1 MDAKEL
7 LLRDHARA
15 HGPGVGEPEGGL
27 FMGALL
33 LNDVTDEQA
42 RMKPAEGVNSLAW
55 ILWHMARSEDLGVN
69 LIVAG
74 QPQVIDGDGWV
85 DRLGLSRTDIG
96 TGMNDDEVAD
106 FTNRV
111 NLNALKEYR
120 NAVGRRTREVVQELR
135 PEEWTELQDAGAMQ
149 RVAEAGAIGENAQ
162 WMASAFGG
170 KSKALILSHTCV
182 AHSFWHLGEG
192 VTVRSLVGAKLNL

>member
-1 MDAKEL
+1 
-7 LLRDHARA
+7 
-15 HGPGVGEPEGGL
+15 
-27 FMGALL
+27 
-33 LNDVTDEQA
+33 
-42 RMKPAEGVNSLAW
+42 
-55 ILWHMARSEDLGVN
+55 
-69 LIVAG
+69 
-74 QPQVIDGDGWV
+74 
-85 DRLGLSRTDIG
+85 
-96 TGMNDDEVAD
+96 MNDDEVAE

-111 NLNALKEYR
+111 NLDALKEYR

>member
-33 LNDVTDEQA
+33 MNDVTDEQA

-55 ILWHMARSEDLGVN
+55 ILFHMARSEDMGVN
-69 LIVAG
+69 TVVAG
-74 QPQVIDGDGWV
+74 RPQVIESDGWV
-85 DRLGLSRTDIG
+85 ERLGLSRADIG

-106 FTNRV
+106 FTSRV
-111 NLNALKEYR
+111 NLDALKEYR
-120 NAVGRRTREVVQELR
+120 NAVGRQTRKVVGAMR
-135 PEEWTELQDAGAMQ
+135 PEEWAELQDAEAMQ
-149 RVAEAGAIGENAQ
+149 RVSEAGALSENGQ
-162 WMASAFGG
+162 WIASVFGG

-192 VTVRSLVGAKLNL
+192 VTVRSLIGAKVAL

>member
-1 MDAKEL
+1 MNATEL

-42 RMKPAEGVNSLAW
+42 RMRPAEGVNSLVW
-55 ILWHMARSEDLGVN
+55 ILWHMARSEDMGVN
-69 LIVAG
+69 VVVAG
-74 QPQVIDGDGWV
+74 RPQVIDSDGWV
-85 DRLGLSRTDIG
+85 ERLGLTRADIG
-96 TGMNDDEVAD
+96 TGMNDDDVAD
-106 FTNRV
+106 FTRRV
-111 NLNALKEYR
+111 DLDALKEYR
-120 NAVGRRTREVVQELR
+120 NAVGRRTREVVQAMR
-135 PEEWTELQDAGAMQ
+135 PEEWAELQDAEAMQ
-149 RVAEAGAIGENAQ
+149 RVTEAGALSENGQ
-162 WMASAFGG
+162 WIASVFGG

-192 VTVRSLVGAKLNL
+192 ITVRSLIGAKVAL